1 MNPELQAPRQTSFSV
16 VLLDPKL
23 GQENALKVLDEI
35 HRLAPSAAVVMITA
49 FSAHASIETAAEAI
63 RQGSFDYP
71 PEPYPL
77 EQTRQVL
84 DRILRTQRLE
94 RRVLELESQL
104 QSQAPELELTSDVPA
119 MQKTLEVARRAA
131 ASEATVLLSGESG
144 TGKSALARAVHEHSG
159 RRERAFVTV
168 NCPNVSR
175 ECLET
180 ELFGHVKGPLT
191 GAHQDRTGKVAAAQG
206 GTLLLDDIG
215 ELPFE
220 IQAKL
225 LRLLQKGEYER
236 VGDPRCQKA
245 DLRVIATTDRDLA
258 QAVAEGR
265 FREDLYDQLNVIR
278 ISLPPLR
285 ERAADIPRLAGNHL
299 RSFARQAGKRFDG
312 FSKEA
317 LAKMQGYAWPG
328 NLAELRNVVER
339 AVLVGSGAVIQADHL
354 AIWPGGEKRPQAR
367 LGARVSLAT
376 IENEHIRQVLAQSR
390 TVDEAAEVLGIDP
403 ATLYRRKKRL

>member
-1 MNPELQAPRQTSFSV
+1 MTPDVQALRQTSFAV
-16 VLLDPKL
+16 VLLDPKT
-23 GQENALKVLDEI
+23 GPENALKVLDEL
-35 HRLAPSAAVVMITA
+35 HRLAPSAAVVRFMA
-49 FSAHASIETAAEAI
+49 FSTYASIETAAEAI
-63 RQGSFDYP
+63 RQGALDYP
-71 PEPYPL
+71 PEPCAL

-104 QSQAPELELTSDVPA
+104 QSQAPELELTSEVPA
-119 MQKTLEVARRAA
+119 MQKTLEVARTAA
-131 ASEATVLLSGESG
+131 ASEATVLLLGESG
-144 TGKSALARAVHEHSG
+144 TGKSALARAMHEHSG

-168 NCPNVSR
+168 SCPSLSR
-175 ECLET
+175 GGWES
-180 ELFGHVKGPLT
+180 ELFGHVKGPFT

-225 LRLLQKGEYER
+225 LRLLQTGEYER

-245 DLRVIATTDRDLA
+245 DLRVMATTDRDLA
-258 QAVAEGR
+258 QAVTEGR
-265 FREDLYDQLNVIR
+265 FREDLYDRLSVVPIT
-278 ISLPPLR
+278 LPPLR

-299 RSFARQAGKRFDG
+299 KFFARQAGKRLDG
-312 FSKEA
+312 FAKEA
-317 LAKMQGYAWPG
+317 LAKMQDYAWPG

-339 AVLVGSGAVIQADHL
+339 AVIFGTGAVIQADHL
-354 AIWPGGEKRPQAR
+354 AIWPGREERPQAR
-367 LGARVSLAT
+367 LGARVSLET

-390 TVDEAAEVLGIDP
+390 TVDEAAEVLRIDP